1 MQVMVHSSR
10 AELPYPPA
18 IIQVEKN
25 NFNYFLTIVF
35 SLYTLL
41 RMKNEKQII
50 HRKFQ
55 SILSLAQKMEKTRKS
70 FGTGEMISHSEIH
83 LIEIVG
89 DTQDLSVTDLSRH
102 MGITKGAVSQSLKR
116 LENKGFTTKKTDP
129 ENLSRS
135 IVLLSS
141 KGQTAYWAHKHW
153 HETMDGGFLKYLDEL
168 DDEAFEIIIDFLV
181 RVESFFKLRLESDA

>member
-1 MQVMVHSSR
+1 MT
-10 AELPYPPA
+10 Y
-18 IIQVEKN
+18 
-25 NFNYFLTIVF
+25 VF

-41 RMKNEKQII
+41 CMKNEKLII

-70 FGTGEMISHSEIH
+70 FGTGEMMSHSEIH
-83 LIEIVG
+83 LIEIIG

-102 MGITKGAVSQSLKR
+102 MGITKGAISQSLKR

-168 DDEAFEIIIDFLV
+168 DDEAFEVIVDFLV
-181 RVESFFKLRLESDA
+181 RVESFFKLQLESDA